1 MFECRAHIRLFS
13 VLSLIFYYIGLYIT
27 IAVDEKMKLFLMN
40 SLNLNIILRLRCPVV
55 EIIEV
60 GA

>member
-1 MFECRAHIRLFS
+1 MSNTHKAVFF

>member
-1 MFECRAHIRLFS
+1 MSNTQKAVFF